1 MGDAIESVFS
11 TDVHGHVA
19 LGVDLVAGIF
29 GGYEH
34 DHACCPSLCKITV
47 IISNSAGVLAGHP
60 LDTIKV
66 RLQTQVSHGPNRR
79 YTGVWSC
86 FRSIVREEKVQ
97 GLFKGMASPL
107 VGVALINSILF
118 GVYGSA
124 LRCVAKD
131 MEAPTVLDIFWAGSI
146 SGFVNGFFSS
156 PMELVKIRLQNQDK
170 STAQLYKGPIDC
182 LRKIITTGGI
192 RGLYKGLGTTIVRE
206 TPSYGA
212 YFASYELMTRL
223 VLPKDAD
230 PTEPSAR
237 LLFAGGM
244 AGVVGWLS
252 TYPVDVVKTRLQ
264 SIEEAKTG
272 KYRNLINGFRVIAR
286 EEGIRVFFSGLGATA
301 IRAFPTN
308 AATFYVVVWM
318 KNLLHSNIS
327 ES

>member
-1 MGDAIESVFS
+1 MLQAFLEGNAVFY
-11 TDVHGHVA
+11 VHT
-19 LGVDLVAGIF
+19 
-29 GGYEH
+29 YQ
-34 DHACCPSLCKITV
+34 
-47 IISNSAGVLAGHP
+47 SAGVLAGHP

-66 RLQTQVSHGPNRR
+66 RLQTQSSHGPNRR
-79 YTGVWSC
+79 YTGVWNC
-86 FRSIVREEKVQ
+86 FKSIVREEKVS
-97 GLFKGMASPL
+97 GLFKGMVSPL

-124 LRCVAKD
+124 LRHVAKD
-131 MEAPTVLDIFWAGSI
+131 IEAPTVSDIFWAGSI

-170 STAQLYKGPIDC
+170 ASAQLYKGPVDC
-182 LRKIITTGGI
+182 LRKIVAKQGI

-212 YFASYELMTRL
+212 YFAAYELMTRM

-230 PTEPSAR
+230 PTEPSTR

-264 SIEEAKTG
+264 SIEEDRTG
-272 KYRNLINGFRVIAR
+272 KYRNLINGFKVIAR

-308 AATFYVVVWM
+308 AATFYVVVWV
-318 KNLLHSNIS
+318 KNMLHGSIS
-327 ES
+327 GSE

>member
-212 YFASYELMTRL
+212 YFAS
-223 VLPKDAD
+223 
-230 PTEPSAR
+230 
-237 LLFAGGM
+237 
-244 AGVVGWLS
+244 
-252 TYPVDVVKTRLQ
+252 LQ